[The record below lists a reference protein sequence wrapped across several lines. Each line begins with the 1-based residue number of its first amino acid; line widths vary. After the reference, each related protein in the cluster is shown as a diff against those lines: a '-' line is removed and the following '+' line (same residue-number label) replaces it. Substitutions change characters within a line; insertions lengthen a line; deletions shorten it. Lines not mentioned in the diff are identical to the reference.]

1 VCPGNVFLKRGFV
14 LIIPRTVGA
23 NEWAV
28 SFVHDP
34 NVGFDV
40 LGLGQALSTYLAD
53 MCSALIE
60 GYIVFIVY
68 M

>member
-1 VCPGNVFLKRGFV
+1 MCPRNVFLKRSFV
-14 LIIPRTVGA
+14 LIIPGAVGA

-34 NVGFDV
+34 DVGFDV

-53 MCSALIE
+53 MRSALIE
-60 GYIVFIVY
+60 GYVVFIVY
-68 M
+68 V